1 MDPDAM
7 NDWRTR
13 QHLFSDM
20 YPAALRVF
28 RAFSAKRLFYHEPR
42 ARGLTLGFSL
52 ASASRLCAG
61 VKPGRAGDDHLTTDH
76 GARGRAPSRVGARPV
91 TPAPS
96 TVVVRPSL
104 QLLT

>member
-7 NDWRTR
+7 NGWRTR

-52 ASASRLCAG
+52 GSALRL
-61 VKPGRAGDDHLTTDH
+61 
-76 GARGRAPSRVGARPV
+76 
-91 TPAPS
+91 
-96 TVVVRPSL
+96 
-104 QLLT
+104 

>member
-7 NDWRTR
+7 NGWRTR

-42 ARGLTLGFSL
+42 ARGLTLGLSL
-52 ASASRLCAG
+52 GSALRL
-61 VKPGRAGDDHLTTDH
+61 
-76 GARGRAPSRVGARPV
+76 
-91 TPAPS
+91 
-96 TVVVRPSL
+96 
-104 QLLT
+104 